1 VVRSCLLGSFK
12 LLEAQNTP
20 CPSEAVESCLEVV
33 DCVLETRGG
42 ALDEAFDALEVTDV
56 GLEETCD
63 ALGKALEPLD
73 QALET

>member
-1 VVRSCLLGSFK
+1 MVCSCLLGSFK